1 MRRRAS
7 VTFVCSA
14 TGRSENNRSIHA
26 ITALTRAKC
35 LRSGWTINH
44 ISRERTGFGPLNRET
59 SGTPSPIRQGSSERP
74 KPVRTAFRANSESLT
89 TTDIHASGSDA
100 MAFAIQRACGKCDQ
114 LAS

>member
-44 ISRERTGFGPLNRET
+44 ISRERTGFGPLIGRL
-59 SGTPSPIRQGSSERP
+59 QERHP
-74 KPVRTAFRANSESLT
+74 RYGKAA
-89 TTDIHASGSDA
+89 ASGPSRYGPRLGL
-100 MAFAIQRACGKCDQ
+100 IP
-114 LAS
+114 SH